1 MAESKS
7 LKVANISENDFLA
20 LQAELQSC
28 RVGDAALNYNYK
40 DFAEKFDSIP
50 FVQLR
55 KTIYRILSSI
65 HKDIANFKL
74 HFFPYEFEKIVAM
87 TMSTV
92 MDYDGY
98 FSESCKEN
106 NITKEKDVVKFFLHR
121 VLKYSDQARES
132 KPDFEDWHYYIDV
145 NTFSDFYF
153 LVFSLLQKKWENEG
167 TLTVSITG
175 NVRNLCFQIY
185 KKYKHKD
192 ERNKKLKDFL
202 DFANYVDNNIRFAP
216 INEANKRNG
225 ILIRVYGFLIMNE
238 IKNLNDFYRIYNK
251 FMSKIDSVNESI
263 TFLCHNVIYNT
274 SIIYNENISN
284 IIEKII
290 DIPKTV
296 DCSKIT
302 KIEIRKLFK
311 PLLEETRESKRLFR
325 KAFEQ
330 YGVVNDYTLIKMT
343 EENGDNFRDVKES
356 YEIISGLLMRELA
369 KDNADM
375 NLVAFILKFL
385 MIYIHIPYNPSFS
398 SCSFIDSLKAKIKDL
413 IALEKMI
420 RHDVPYMA
428 VEYPKEYATELLNS
442 YYNMKG
448 MSYYDEEEDKVK
460 KITE

>member
-1 MAESKS
+1 MEESKS
-7 LKVANISENDFLA
+7 SKVNNISERDFLA

-28 RVGDAALNYNYK
+28 RVGDSALNYNYE
-40 DFAEKFDSIP
+40 DFNEKFNSIP
-50 FVQLR
+50 LVQLR
-55 KTIYRILSSI
+55 KTIYRILSSVC
-65 HKDIANFKL
+65 KDISNLKM
-74 HFFPYEFEKIVAM
+74 HFFPYEFEKIVAI

-92 MDYDGY
+92 MDYDKY
-98 FSESCKEN
+98 FSKDCKQN
-106 NITKEKDVVKFFLHR
+106 NITKEKDVVKFFLHK
-121 VLKYSDQARES
+121 VLKYSEGVNRASDS
-132 KPDFEDWHYYIDV
+132 NDWHYYIDV

-153 LVFSLLQKKWENEG
+153 LVFTLLQKKWEDSG
-167 TLTVSITG
+167 TLTVSIVG
-175 NVRNLCFQIY
+175 NIRSLCFQIY
-185 KKYKHKD
+185 KKYKNKA

-202 DFANYVDNNIRFAP
+202 DFANYVDNNIRFAL
-216 INEANKRNG
+216 IDGDKKRNG
-225 ILIRVYGFLIMNE
+225 ILIKVYGFLIMNE
-238 IKNLNDFYRIYNK
+238 IKNLDDFYRIYNK
-251 FMSKIDSVNESI
+251 FMSKIDSVNENI
-263 TFLCHNVIYNT
+263 VFLCHNVIYNA
-274 SIIYNENISN
+274 SIIQNKNVSS

-325 KAFEQ
+325 KAFKQ

-343 EENGDNFRDVKES
+343 EEAGDNLRDVKES
-356 YEIISGLLMRELA
+356 YEIISSLLMRELA

-385 MIYIHIPYNPSFS
+385 MIYINIPYNPSFG

-413 IALEKMI
+413 TSLEKMI
-420 RHDVPYMA
+420 KNDVPYMA

-442 YYNMKG
+442 YYNMRG
-448 MSYYDEEEDKVK
+448 MSYYDEDEDEIK